1 MNKKDMNEKD
11 MNEKNMNEKD
21 MNGKDMNGKNMNEK
35 NMNEKDMNEKN
46 MNEKNMNGKK
56 LLSSQSKKIRTPSNE
71 ALINAEFRLLLAKVK
86 EKENQAK
93 ILEYKVLQLE
103 SQFFHLEDIKQ
114 LVKKITDTF
123 QSYLHLSEEFSQSVE
138 KLTSEEHDPY
148 KSQLKVVRFIGH
160 LVKRIED
167 VGKISLEKFL
177 EKDIDAKKI
186 KK

>member
-1 MNKKDMNEKD
+1 MNEKE
-11 MNEKNMNEKD
+11 MNEKEMNEKE
-21 MNGKDMNGKNMNEK
+21 MNGKEMNGRAIDKNERGIDK
-35 NMNEKDMNEKN
+35 KE
-46 MNEKNMNGKK
+46 KK
-56 LLSSQSKKIRTPSNE
+56 LLSSQSKKLTSPSNE

-114 LVKKITDTF
+114 LVEKITDTF

-138 KLTSEEHDPY
+138 KLTSREHDPY
-148 KSQLKVVRFIGH
+148 KSQLKVVRFTRH

-167 VGKISLEKFL
+167 VGKISLENFL
-177 EKDIDAKKI
+177 KKDIDAKKI